1 MSRDDYPRLPRSKRP
16 PADPKRIGLWKIGR
30 TIGKGSSGRV
40 RIARHS
46 KTGQYAA
53 VKIVSKVSLNSHV
66 SLHNLAEGTGQN
78 QLAIEREI
86 VVMKLIDHPNIMKLY
101 DVWETSTELY
111 LILEYV
117 QGGELFEYL
126 CNKGKLPTLEA
137 LDYFQQIIAAVDY
150 CHRLNIAHRDLKP
163 ENILLDQD
171 LNVKIADFGMAAWQ
185 ANAVNNGLLR
195 TSCGSPHYV
204 APEICSGQSYSGS
217 AADIWSCGIILFAL
231 LVGKLPF
238 DAEDIEPLLDKVKL
252 GIFKMPA
259 DIDPLAQNLIYR
271 MLKTDAKA
279 RITMPEILDHPF
291 FKLHEPRTTLRTPTL
306 DIVSS
311 PASGL
316 TSIDPDIFAN
326 LRTLWHGTPD
336 PEIMKCL
343 TNDEQNWQKGIYS
356 LLVEYRQKHLEECEE
371 ENIMMSS
378 RKKRATT
385 QRRVAKALESIPS
398 QPESPIMN
406 SPSTLPPRTG
416 PPTPRRA
423 TRHAAWT
430 ESIASFQEQHRAGAT
445 ASPNQAASVLSPL
458 SPLLDAL
465 NVPNV
470 TAAELQDEKIQTFFL
485 QIAERLNS
493 MQSPGMAQDGISQAL
508 DVPVSGPTGLA
519 PEPSGAS
526 GLTRPLS
533 IRHKER
539 PGNTVKGKENTK
551 VGAVARVLSVGKRG
565 RIKIVEPPKRLTIVT
580 KKKHSQDVISPA
592 FSEDGS
598 SFSSPSPSPTS
609 PLPTSSTPPKRA
621 WFGNVF
627 KFRPLSHS
635 LFSLYDEQETSN
647 VCRRIIGEMDV
658 RVSLE
663 ILDGSPVLRCKL
675 EDAKDPSGY
684 LNVKG
689 VKFRAEVRQSQGPE
703 GFPIEVVMIHE
714 RGSTD
719 TFKEIFRRL
728 KREWF
733 LDTEPEQSPPMNTIA
748 PQPLG
753 VFEAI

>member
-1 MSRDDYPRLPRSKRP
+1 
-16 PADPKRIGLWKIGR
+16 
-30 TIGKGSSGRV
+30 
-40 RIARHS
+40 
-46 KTGQYAA
+46 
-53 VKIVSKVSLNSHV
+53 
-66 SLHNLAEGTGQN
+66 
-78 QLAIEREI
+78 
-86 VVMKLIDHPNIMKLY
+86 MKLIDHPNIMKLY

-238 DAEDIEPLLDKVKL
+238 DAEDIEPLLEKVKL

-291 FKLHEPRTTLRTPTL
+291 FKLHEPRITLRTSTL

-343 TNDEQNWQKGIYS
+343 TNDEPNWQKGIYS

-371 ENIMMSS
+371 ENTMMSR

-385 QRRVAKALESIPS
+385 QRRVANALESIPS

-406 SPSTLPPRTG
+406 SPSTLPPRAG

-423 TRHAAWT
+423 TRQAAWT
-430 ESIASFQEQHRAGAT
+430 ESIVSFQEKHRAAPT
-445 ASPNQAASVLSPL
+445 SPNQAASVLSPL

-465 NVPNV
+465 NVSNV

-493 MQSPGMAQDGISQAL
+493 MQTTGMAPDGISQGLA
-508 DVPVSGPTGLA
+508 VPVSEEQRSGLA
-519 PEPSGAS
+519 PAAGSI
-526 GLTRPLS
+526 TRPLS

-539 PGNTVKGKENTK
+539 PANIFKGKENSK
-551 VGAVARVLSVGKRG
+551 VGAVARVLSIGKR
-565 RIKIVEPPKRLTIVT
+565 RRVKIVEPPKRPTMVM
-580 KKKHSQDVISPA
+580 KAKQSQDVISPA

-609 PLPTSSTPPKRA
+609 PLPVSSTPPKRA
-621 WFGNVF
+621 WFGNAF
-627 KFRPLSHS
+627 KFRSLSHS
-635 LFSLYDEQETSN
+635 LFSLYDEQETAN
-647 VCRRIIGEMDV
+647 ECRRILGEMDV
-658 RVSLE
+658 RVFLE
-663 ILDGSPVLRCKL
+663 DLDGLPILRCKL

-689 VKFRAEVRQSQGPE
+689 VKFRAEVRQSQAPE
-703 GFPIEVVMIHE
+703 GFPIEIVVIHE

-733 LDTEPEQSPPMNTIA
+733 LDTEPEQSPSMNTIA
-748 PQPLG
+748 PQPMG
-753 VFEAI
+753 VFQAI